1 MWWLSLG
8 MWWLSWGDVV
18 AQFGDVVAQLAKATG
33 RHQTEDAAVPG
44 SNPALPQSPER
55 GQDIDCVSYK
65 TKISASKK
73 KHYYSIVQE
82 KLNMY

>member
-1 MWWLSLG
+1 

-44 SNPALPQSPER
+44 SNPSPPT
-55 GQDIDCVSYK
+55 V
-65 TKISASKK
+65 T
-73 KHYYSIVQE
+73 
-82 KLNMY
+82 